1 MDSNKLSDLST
12 TMIAFTGFLIGI
24 TTIIYYLYQ
33 IKKEISI
40 SSVITGVNIY
50 ILINI
55 LFLYF
60 IKEVIAKK

>member
-40 SSVITGVNIY
+40 SSVITRVNIY